1 MTEPIFDRAATPQ
14 EYRVASPL
22 ENRPL
27 SVELLQWLARASLRQ
42 PDILSMA
49 IRLWGILRSLYG
61 GIDDPLYLESL
72 GDRFA
77 YPQWRDGFFPDANT
91 HHRGDTIPAIHHP
104 DCPCT
109 QTITDWLFDPATGM
123 TQSQWQESFDRH
135 YRVSR
140 AEMDRI
146 LYPTEWVYNPAS
158 GRTPLQWRNKLKQRY
173 KLSAKDFK
181 PLGRMVRYPEREL
194 HKNRPFAVSRKTLK
208 KDLKILVELGWLTIE
223 DGEGTDKYR
232 KVDRFPTLAIS
243 DRHAIEMRDNSGL
256 TGEFVQSDL
265 ADFFEHFAQPINHIQ
280 RFFLHVEYI
289 IPSQLYSQVYALQ
302 TQLKRIWS
310 QTPVSPIRLIYRSA
324 KQYQDEFECQVYPV
338 CICYYQRAP
347 YLFAYGRIPRDNGT
361 IDWYDY
367 RLDRIQ
373 LIAEMTWQDGDL
385 PLELKPWKTTPQQ
398 PQEVFDRMNE
408 AMGFEFYQ
416 PCREMLVW
424 FDPYFY
430 GNYIEGTE
438 RASNFKK
445 LSHSQALKWATAT
458 AKRDRL
464 TGEEKQTLQAL
475 LLSRSRS
482 VSFGESSSNYYYL
495 LKYRIGDN
503 NVIMRLRAWGA
514 NVEVLFPSDLRDKM
528 RSDLEKLW
536 NRYSD

>member
-1 MTEPIFDRAATPQ
+1 MTEPIF
-14 EYRVASPL
+14 E
-22 ENRPL
+22 RPL

-61 GIDDPLYLESL
+61 GVDDPLYLENL
-72 GDRFA
+72 GDRFG

-91 HHRGDTIPAIHHP
+91 HHRGDAIPEIHHP

-109 QTITDWLFDPATGM
+109 QTITDWLFDPVTGM
-123 TQSQWQESFDRH
+123 TPDQWQESFDRH

-146 LYPTEWVYNPAS
+146 LYPAEWVYNPAS

-194 HKNRPFAVSRKTLK
+194 HKNRPFAASRKTLK
-208 KDLKILVELGWLTIE
+208 KDLKILVELGWLTVE
-223 DGEGTDKYR
+223 TEGEKYR
-232 KVDRFPTLAIS
+232 KVARFPTLAIS
-243 DRHAIEMRDNSGL
+243 DRHAIEIRDNSGL

-265 ADFFEHFAQPINHIQ
+265 ADFFEHFAQPINHVQ

-289 IPSQLYSQVYALQ
+289 IPNQLYSQVYALQ

-310 QTPVSPIRLIYRSA
+310 QTPVPPIRLIYRSA
-324 KQYQDEFECQVYPV
+324 KQFQDEFECRVYPV
-338 CICYYQRAP
+338 CICYYKRAP
-347 YLFAYGRIPRDNGT
+347 YLFAYGRIPRDDGE
-361 IDWYDY
+361 IGWYDY

-373 LIAEMTWQDGDL
+373 SVAEMTWQDDDL
-385 PLELKPWKTTPQQ
+385 PLELKPWQTAPKP
-398 PQEVFDRMNE
+398 PQEVFDLMNE

-416 PCREMLVW
+416 PYREMLVW

-445 LSHSQALKWATAT
+445 FSHSQALKWAATT

-464 TGEEKQTLQAL
+464 TGEEKQNLQSL
-475 LLSRSRS
+475 LQSRLPSDS
-482 VSFGESSSNYYYL
+482 YYL
-495 LKYRIGDN
+495 IKYRIGDN

-536 NRYSD
+536 KRYLD